1 MVRFGKF
8 PGTVLGLGTI
18 ANANLTA
25 SKLYFNVITATTTA
39 TQLTLTQGQTK
50 MAEIYYWD
58 IKPYGTAVDVA
69 TASLE
74 FIPTNVAT
82 SGYITTGTIT
92 FKEKTRTLAH
102 DVRMAVFLIGTGDPN
117 RVPT

>member
-1 MVRFGKF
+1 
-8 PGTVLGLGTI
+8 VLGLGTL
-18 ANANLTA
+18 ANVNLTA
-25 SKLYFNVITATTTA
+25 SKLYFNVVTATSSA

-50 MAEIYYWD
+50 TAEIYYWD

-92 FKEKTRTLAH
+92 FKEKTRTLTH
-102 DVRMAVFLIGTGDPN
+102 NVRMVVFLIGTGDPN